1 MSEFLKAVLEHS
13 FMQNAL
19 LAGLLAAIACG
30 ITGTY
35 VVVKRIGYITGGISH
50 SVLGGMG
57 VAYFFRADPLYGAI
71 AAAIFSALL
80 IGMISLKAK
89 QHEDTIIGA
98 LWAVGMAVGIIFISR
113 TPGYNVDL
121 MSYLFGNILMVS
133 RENILLIAIL
143 DILIIITVYLFY
155 KRFLAVSFDD
165 EHSALQGIN
174 ITFTYL
180 LLLCLIAL
188 TVVILIQVVGLILV
202 IALITLPASIAAHYT
217 NSLKTM
223 MLWASI
229 IGIFLTTGGL
239 ALSYKPDFPSGS
251 VIVLFAGLLY
261 ILSVIIQKPL
271 KKIINRRSKK

>member
-1 MSEFLKAVLEHS
+1 MSEFLQAALSHS

-57 VAYFFRADPLYGAI
+57 VAYFFRANPLYGAI
-71 AAAIFSALL
+71 AAAIFAALI
-80 IGMISLKAK
+80 IGIISLKAK

-143 DILIIITVYLFY
+143 DITIILIVYLFY
-155 KRFLAVSFDD
+155 KRFLAVSFDE
-165 EHSALQGIN
+165 EHSTLQGIN
-174 ITFTYL
+174 VAFTYL
-180 LLLCLIAL
+180 LLLCIIAL

-229 IGIFLTTGGL
+229 IGIVLTTGGL
-239 ALSYKPDFPSGS
+239 ALSYEPDFPSGS
-251 VIVLFAGLLY
+251 VIVLLAGALY
-261 ILSVIIQKPL
+261 IMSVIIQRPL
-271 KKIINRRSKK
+271 KKFLRKKS

>member
-1 MSEFLKAVLEHS
+1 MSEFIQAVLNHS

-30 ITGTY
+30 TTGTY

-57 VAYFFRADPLYGAI
+57 VAYFMRINPLYGAVS
-71 AAAIFSALL
+71 AAILAALL
-80 IGMISLKAK
+80 IGIISLKAK

-121 MSYLFGNILMVS
+121 MSYLFGNILMVT
-133 RENILLIAIL
+133 RENIVLIAVL
-143 DILIIITVYLFY
+143 DVLIILTVYLFY
-155 KRFLAVSFDD
+155 KRFLAVSFDE
-165 EHSALQGIN
+165 EHSTLQGIN
-174 ITFTYL
+174 VAFTYL
-180 LLLCLIAL
+180 LLLCIIAL

-217 NSLKTM
+217 NNLKTM
-223 MLWASI
+223 MVWASI
-229 IGIFLTTGGL
+229 IGIFLTIGGL
-239 ALSYKPDFPSGS
+239 AISYKPDLPSGS
-251 VIVLFAGLLY
+251 VIVLLAGAIY
-261 ILSVIIQKPL
+261 ILSVILNKPL
-271 KKIINRRSKK
+271 KKLIRRKGDR

>member
-1 MSEFLKAVLEHS
+1 MFDFFQAVLNHS

-19 LAGLLAAIACG
+19 LAGLLAAVACG

-57 VAYFFRADPLYGAI
+57 IAYFMRINPLYGAVT
-71 AAAIFSALL
+71 AAVLAALL
-80 IGMISLKAK
+80 IGIISLKAK

-98 LWAVGMAVGIIFISR
+98 LWAVGMAVGVIFISR
-113 TPGYNVDL
+113 TPGYNIDL

-143 DILIIITVYLFY
+143 DVLIIIIVYLFY
-155 KRFLAVSFDD
+155 KRFLAVSFDE
-165 EHSALQGIN
+165 EHSTLQGIN
-174 ITFTYL
+174 IGFTYL
-180 LLLCLIAL
+180 LLLCIIAL

-223 MLWASI
+223 MLWAVI

-239 ALSYKPDFPSGS
+239 ALSYEPDFPSGS
-251 VIVLFAGLLY
+251 VIVLLAGAIY
-261 ILSVIIQKPL
+261 ILSVLFYKP
-271 KKIINRRSKK
+271 INRLLGKKTGH

>member
-1 MSEFLKAVLEHS
+1 MSDFFQAVLNHS

-19 LAGLLAAIACG
+19 LAGLLAAVACG

-57 VAYFFRADPLYGAI
+57 IAYFMRINPLYGAVT
-71 AAAIFSALL
+71 AAVFAALL
-80 IGMISLKAK
+80 IGVISLKAK

-98 LWAVGMAVGIIFISR
+98 LWAVGMAVGVIFISR
-113 TPGYNVDL
+113 TPGYNIDL

-143 DILIIITVYLFY
+143 DILIIIIVYLFY
-155 KRFLAVSFDD
+155 KRFLAVSFDE

-174 ITFTYL
+174 IGFTYL
-180 LLLCLIAL
+180 LLLCIIAL

-223 MLWASI
+223 MLWAVI
-229 IGIFLTTGGL
+229 IGIFLTMGGL
-239 ALSYKPDFPSGS
+239 ALSYEPDFPSGS
-251 VIVLFAGLLY
+251 VIVLLAGAIY
-261 ILSVIIQKPL
+261 ILSVLFHKP
-271 KKIINRRSKK
+271 INRLLGKKTGH

>member
-1 MSEFLKAVLEHS
+1 MSEFLQAALSHS

-19 LAGLLAAIACG
+19 LAGLLAAVACG

-35 VVVKRIGYITGGISH
+35 VVVKKIGYITGGISH

-57 VAYFFRADPLYGAI
+57 VAYFFRANPLYGAI
-71 AAAIFSALL
+71 AAAILAALI
-80 IGMISLKAK
+80 IGVISLKAK

-98 LWAVGMAVGIIFISR
+98 LWAVGMAVGVIFISR

-133 RENILLIAIL
+133 KENILLIAIL
-143 DILIIITVYLFY
+143 DIAIIITVYLFY
-155 KRFLAVSFDD
+155 KRFLAVSFDE
-165 EHSALQGIN
+165 EHSTLQGIN
-174 ITFTYL
+174 VTFTYL
-180 LLLCLIAL
+180 LLLCIIAL

-223 MLWASI
+223 MVWASI
-229 IGIFLTTGGL
+229 IGIVLTTGGL
-239 ALSYKPDFPSGS
+239 ALSYGPDFPSGS
-251 VIVLFAGLLY
+251 VIVLLAGALY
-261 ILSVIIQKPL
+261 IISVIVQKPL
-271 KKIINRRSKK
+271 KKLIAKKS

>member
-1 MSEFLKAVLEHS
+1 
-13 FMQNAL
+13 MQNAL
-19 LAGLLAAIACG
+19 LAGLLAAVACG

-57 VAYFFRADPLYGAI
+57 IAYFMRINPLYGAVT
-71 AAAIFSALL
+71 AAVFAALL
-80 IGMISLKAK
+80 IGVISLKAK

-98 LWAVGMAVGIIFISR
+98 LWAVGMAVGVIFISR
-113 TPGYNVDL
+113 TPGYNIDL

-143 DILIIITVYLFY
+143 DILIIIIVYLFY
-155 KRFLAVSFDD
+155 KRFLAVSFDE

-174 ITFTYL
+174 IGFTYL
-180 LLLCLIAL
+180 LLLCIIAL

-223 MLWASI
+223 MLWAVI
-229 IGIFLTTGGL
+229 IGIFLTMGGL
-239 ALSYKPDFPSGS
+239 ALSYEPDFPSGS
-251 VIVLFAGLLY
+251 VIVLLAGAIY
-261 ILSVIIQKPL
+261 ILSVLFHKP
-271 KKIINRRSKK
+271 INRLLGKKTGH

>member
-1 MSEFLKAVLEHS
+1 MSEFLQAALSHS

-57 VAYFFRADPLYGAI
+57 VAYFFRANPLYGAI
-71 AAAIFSALL
+71 AAAIFAALI
-80 IGMISLKAK
+80 IGIISLKAK

-143 DILIIITVYLFY
+143 DITIILIVYLFY
-155 KRFLAVSFDD
+155 KRFLAVSFDE
-165 EHSALQGIN
+165 EHSTLQGIN
-174 ITFTYL
+174 VAFTYL
-180 LLLCLIAL
+180 LLLCIIAL

-229 IGIFLTTGGL
+229 IGIVLTTGGL
-239 ALSYKPDFPSGS
+239 ALSYEPDFPSGS
-251 VIVLFAGLLY
+251 VIVLLAGALY
-261 ILSVIIQKPL
+261 IMSVIIQRPL
-271 KKIINRRSKK
+271 KKLLRKKS